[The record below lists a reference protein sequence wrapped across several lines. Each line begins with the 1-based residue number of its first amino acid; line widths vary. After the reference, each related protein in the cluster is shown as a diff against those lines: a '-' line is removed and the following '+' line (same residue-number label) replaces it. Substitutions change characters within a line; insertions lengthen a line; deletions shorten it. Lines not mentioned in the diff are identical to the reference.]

1 MPAVSSANATP
12 TEQELVC
19 RRFAL
24 GDPVGSWETV
34 PGARS
39 HALWSLITT
48 QGRYAV
54 KAFDPTV
61 DHTRSPNWRQHL
73 DEAVEL
79 ELAAAQAGLPVPR
92 PIPVA
97 GTTTTMLADLPGTAG
112 TVTVR
117 VHEWVDGR
125 PLPDDTTDPA
135 LAAGI
140 GTTLAHLHALPVP
153 CHHTKAIGLTHT
165 QPDDHLIHLLQRA
178 RDGGHPWSSDLDRA
192 RDAYQTVRDL
202 CDRRARWNWRLI
214 TTHRDLSPKN
224 VLLAPEATPVI
235 VDWDVAGP
243 WTVQEETAAAAAEW
257 AGALAHEPHRD
268 AAHALVN
275 SYRQANGQIEFPGP
289 EVFAGWLVKHANWTE
304 MHIRRALD
312 DALPDHRRRTADQ
325 AVPGLLDQLQRF
337 TAGAANWTRWL
348 ADA

>member
-1 MPAVSSANATP
+1 MSAASGTNVAPA
-12 TEQELVC
+12 EQELVC
-19 RRFAL
+19 WRFAL
-24 GDPVGSWETV
+24 GDPVGSWIPV

-39 HALWSLITT
+39 HDMWSLTTT

-61 DHTRSPNWRQHL
+61 DHARSPNRRQHL
-73 DEAVEL
+73 NDAVEL
-79 ELAAAQAGLPVPR
+79 ELLAAQAGLSVPR

-97 GTTTTMLADLPGTAG
+97 GTTTTMLADLPGTVGA
-112 TVTVR
+112 VTVR

-140 GTTLAHLHALPVP
+140 GTTLARLHALPVP

-202 CDRRARWNWRLI
+202 CDRRAR
-214 TTHRDLSPKN
+214 
-224 VLLAPEATPVI
+224 
-235 VDWDVAGP
+235 
-243 WTVQEETAAAAAEW
+243 
-257 AGALAHEPHRD
+257 
-268 AAHALVN
+268 
-275 SYRQANGQIEFPGP
+275 
-289 EVFAGWLVKHANWTE
+289 
-304 MHIRRALD
+304 
-312 DALPDHRRRTADQ
+312 
-325 AVPGLLDQLQRF
+325 
-337 TAGAANWTRWL
+337 
-348 ADA
+348 